1 MALVEYPWPGN
12 IRGNCGSVITKAT
25 IFSKSEVIVPEDL
38 PAHVLS
44 NKKPLTSIPK
54 SLEDMEKEHIMKVLD
69 ETGGNQC
76 KAAEVLGIN
85 RKTLYKKIHKYNL
98 FA

>member
-1 MALVEYPWPGN
+1 MALAEYPWPGN
-12 IRGNCGSVITKAT
+12 VRELRSVMTKAT
-25 IFSKSEVIVPEDL
+25 IFSKSDVVLPEDL
-38 PAHVLS
+38 PDHVLS

-54 SLEDMEKEHIMKVLD
+54 SLEDLEKEHIMKVLD

-85 RKTLYKKIHKYNL
+85 RKTLYKKLHKYNI
-98 FA
+98 FG